1 MSQVAFPHHGWACGL
16 ERQHLIY
23 SNHLVTNLPLQYL
36 LALTSSPL
44 LTLKA
49 WNMCSFF
56 QWKRTACHLP
66 FKKILFKALR
76 KLCDNMC
83 STKPKAGPSPTSWH
97 YLTLHS
103 TNQPSSGYC
112 GYPVP
117 TIHFA
122 LFPDKFFYYLI
133 LGSILP
139 DSSSEKYMKL
149 NSTCPVLYK

>member
-1 MSQVAFPHHGWACGL
+1 MARLCHEWRFPTTA
-16 ERQHLIY
+16 ERAAQNGTTLYIPIILWQIYLFNTCSHLN
-23 SNHLVTNLPLQYL
+23 SDLPVLLCPFFNEKEL
-36 LALTSSPL
+36 LATFHSRKFSSRPSE
-44 LTLKA
+44 
-49 WNMCSFF
+49 N
-56 QWKRTACHLP
+56 
-66 FKKILFKALR
+66 
-76 KLCDNMC
+76 CDNMC

-112 GYPVP
+112 GYPVS
-117 TIHFA
+117 TIG